1 MKRPQRKKT
10 LAVMAAAQ
18 NKKKTAR
25 VALKPPAVKW
35 VQTAQMPDYLLEEH
49 PELCG

>member
-1 MKRPQRKKT
+1 MKRPQRKK
-10 LAVMAAAQ
+10 AFA
-18 NKKKTAR
+18 
-25 VALKPPAVKW
+25 VALAARNKRKTTRVPLKPAAIKW